1 MRSDLLDLS
10 ILIGIVVL
18 AQFSQATGLIAA
30 TPVAGIAGIPLA
42 LFAPG
47 YALVSAAWPSVRPH
61 WPKRITLAL
70 GVSISVDIL
79 SGLVLNLTGQ
89 GLRPATW
96 SFVLGAI
103 TLVAC
108 AVAAVRRP
116 HVRWFTFSR
125 PQPAS
130 LVAGV
135 AAAGLVLAAAVVA
148 TAGAA
153 AHEQQDGFTQMWI
166 RPDTTDARSVNV
178 TLRNLEL
185 APMSYHVQIL
195 DDSGQV
201 SADIPSVSLDPGQ
214 IWQTAV
220 PIDPSSNGAVNAV
233 AYVGSDL
240 TPYRRVRLVTG
251 ASQG

>member
-10 ILIGIVVL
+10 ILIGIVVV
-18 AQFSQATGLIAA
+18 AQLTQASALIAA
-30 TPVAGIAGIPLA
+30 TPVRIVVGIPLA

-70 GVSISVDIL
+70 GVSVSVDIL
-79 SGLVLNLTGQ
+79 VGLVLNLTGQ
-89 GLRPATW
+89 GLRPSTW
-96 SFVLGAI
+96 TFALGAI

-116 HVRWFTFSR
+116 HVRWFTFGR
-125 PQPAS
+125 PRPAS
-130 LVAGV
+130 FVAG
-135 AAAGLVLAAAVVA
+135 AGAAGFVLAAAVVA

-166 RPDTTDARSVNV
+166 RPDATDSSSANV

-195 DDSGQV
+195 DDNGQV
-201 SADIPSVSLDPGQ
+201 TLDIPDIALDPGQ
-214 IWQTAV
+214 TWQTAV
-220 PIDPSSNGAVNAV
+220 TIDPSSSGAVNAV
-233 AYVGSDL
+233 AYIGSDT
-240 TPYRRVRLVTG
+240 TPYRRVRLVTP
-251 ASQG
+251 SPQG